1 MRIQKLTAAL
11 TALLLVFGLFS
22 MQLRA
27 EDENHEGEKSR
38 GHLVGSLDLLG
49 YKNNSDYNKF
59 SFGIS
64 GGVLISFMDVK
75 EQPFF
80 PDLEE
85 ITYGGRLMLN
95 YHMSPV
101 LTMQTNFLYGELKGM
116 DTENNLT
123 FETDLMEAT
132 LNARISLNALLH
144 PASRLNQ
151 SVNLYGFIGAG
162 ALAYRSRLFEND
174 GPDPTSFFGF
184 EDDGVTKDDLKFE
197 LAVPFGLGIN
207 FKVAERLD
215 IGIETGFRY
224 TSSDRLDAME
234 VPGSRKD
241 MYNFTSVGL
250 TFRFGRNTNSK
261 DWASPQQAMFPG
273 DLARVEQL
281 AARAEQLED
290 DIQAVKE
297 AHEADM
303 DILRKELEGLV
314 EKQTDLGTRTAH
326 LFGAI
331 DDLTEHVFKLE
342 TQMQEVEPEVFY
354 SVQVMALREDLS
366 VAEAQSY
373 LRINKNLERFHIN
386 GWYKFISGRY
396 HNLEDAILQMQ
407 RIWGQGVKDAFVVK
421 YEDGILRPR

>member
-1 MRIQKLTAAL
+1 MKIQKIAAVL
-11 TALLLVFGLFS
+11 TALYFVFGLFS
-22 MQLRA
+22 LQVRA
-27 EDENHEGEKSR
+27 EDDEVQENNRSR
-38 GHLVGSLDLLG
+38 GHIVGTLAHLEPEA
-49 YKNNSDYNKF
+49 YNKF

-64 GGVLISFMDVK
+64 GGVLTTFMDVK
-75 EQPFF
+75 EEPFL
-80 PDLEE
+80 PDSEE

-132 LNARISLNALLH
+132 LNARVSLNTLLH

-162 ALAYRSRLFEND
+162 VLGYRSRLFENNFTA
-174 GPDPTSFFGF
+174 PVSFYGY
-184 EDDGVTKDDLKFE
+184 ENDGVTKDDLQFE

-215 IGIETGFRY
+215 IGVETGFRY
-224 TSSDRLDAME
+224 TSSDRLDAMP
-234 VPGSRKD
+234 VTGSRKD
-241 MYNFTSVGL
+241 IYNFTSVGL
-250 TFRFGRNTNSK
+250 TFRLGRNTNST
-261 DWASPQQAMFPG
+261 DWAPPREAMFPG
-273 DLARVEQL
+273 DLKRVEQL
-281 AARAEQLED
+281 ADRTEKLED
-290 DIQAVKE
+290 DLHALGE
-297 AHEADM
+297 AHGADV

-314 EKQTDLGTRTAH
+314 EKQTDLGTRTAQ

-331 DDLTEHVFKLE
+331 DDLTEHVVRLE
-342 TQMQEVEPEVFY
+342 TQMEEEVTPEVFY
-354 SVQVMALREDLS
+354 SVQVMAVLEELS

-373 LRINKNLERFHIN
+373 LRLNKDLERFHIN
-386 GWYKFISGRY
+386 GWYKFISGRF

-407 RIWGQGVKDAFVVK
+407 RIWGRGVKDAFVVK
-421 YEDGILRPR
+421 YEDGTLRPR